1 MDEQQ
6 IIFVDSMM
14 PELNKIGRSIGRIVY
29 VYGEFS
35 QSLTKECVTSIFE
48 LVAEDQKLPIA
59 LLIDSYGGDVDS
71 LLSLMDFIDSIPND
85 VHTIVMGKAM
95 SAAAYLAMSG
105 KKGYRYAF
113 KNARFMTHEILMG
126 QQGFSTL
133 TEHQNEIQELQ
144 ELQGILNSIVAKTT
158 NIKTKA
164 DLKKYI
170 ASKDYY
176 MSPVEAKDLGIIDNI
191 IDKKSMKEIIRQFII
206 DPEKE
211 EEKKCQPLKTTKHS

>member
-14 PELNKIGRSIGRIVY
+14 PDLNKIGRSIGRVVY

-48 LVAEDQKLPIA
+48 LVAENQKLPIA
-59 LLIDSYGGDVDS
+59 LLIDSYGGDIDS
-71 LLSLMDFIDSIPND
+71 LLSLMDFIESIPND

-105 KKGYRYAF
+105 KKGFRYAF
-113 KNARFMTHEILMG
+113 KNARFMTHEALMG

-133 TEHQNEIQELQ
+133 TEHQNEIQELKMLQ
-144 ELQGILNSIVAKTT
+144 EILNSIVVKTT

-170 ASKDYY
+170 SSRDYY
-176 MSPVEAKDLGIIDNI
+176 MSSVEAKELGIIDHI
-191 IDKKSMKEIIRQFII
+191 IDKKVMKEIIRQFII
-206 DPEKE
+206 DPETSE
-211 EEKKCQPLKTTKHS
+211 EGKCQPSKIIK